1 MKKCF
6 LILLVIF
13 FSSCKNFENKDTYT
27 IKIGETFQIYY
38 SSGSATYFVI
48 ENKEKLKNIKL
59 VEHKQLDNFNSK
71 CDGCDSH
78 YSFKFI
84 GLSKGEETIA
94 ITENVMS
101 LEEART
107 TKKYKVIVE

>member
-1 MKKCF
+1 MRYYL
-6 LILLVIF
+6 LILMGIF
-13 FSSCKNFENKDTYT
+13 FSSCTNFENKNTYN
-27 IKIGETFQIYY
+27 IRVGETFQIYY
-38 SSGSATYFVI
+38 STGSATYFVI

-101 LEEART
+101 LEDART
-107 TKKYKVIVE
+107 KKKYKVIVE

>member
-1 MKKCF
+1 MRNYL
-6 LILLVIF
+6 LILIGLF
-13 FSSCKNFENKDTYT
+13 FSSCANFENKETYN
-27 IKIGETFQIYY
+27 IKVGETFQIYY
-38 SSGSATYFVI
+38 SSGSASYFVL

-71 CDGCDSH
+71 CEGCESH

-84 GLSKGEETIA
+84 GLTKGEETIA
-94 ITENVMS
+94 ITENVMA
-101 LEEART
+101 LEDAQT